1 MINWTELLISCVPF
15 IIIII
20 IWIIIVK
27 IFRKYNKTNFIDN
40 HNKTIDILKEIR
52 DELKELNKNNSQKQL

>member
-1 MINWTELLISCVPF
+1 MPF

-40 HNKTIDILKEIR
+40 HNETIDILKEIR

>member
-15 IIIII
+15 FIIII